1 MATHSQGHT
10 SPTTGEKIRRV
21 VSAGSVTGDSV
32 RNLSGDDLGNIQEI
46 MLDVNDGSIAYA
58 VLSFGGFLGMGDKLF
73 AVPWQALTLV
83 QDEEHFLL
91 DVDKKKLE
99 NAPGFD
105 KDNWPD
111 FSDPSWGQGIHDH
124 YGTTPYWQRG
134 GQQGQG
140 QQGAG
145 GTARRGV

>member
-1 MATHSQGHT
+1 MATHTHGHT
-10 SPTTGEKIRRV
+10 SPTGERIRRV

-32 RNLSGDDLGNIQEI
+32 RNLKGDDLGNIQEI

-73 AVPWQALTLV
+73 AVPWKAMTLV
-83 QDEEHFLL
+83 QDQEHFLL
-91 DVDKKKLE
+91 DVDKNVLE

-111 FSDPSWGQGIHDH
+111 FSDPTWGQGIHDH
-124 YGTTPYWQRG
+124 YSTTPYWQRE
-134 GQQGQG
+134 G

-145 GTARRGV
+145 TTTRR